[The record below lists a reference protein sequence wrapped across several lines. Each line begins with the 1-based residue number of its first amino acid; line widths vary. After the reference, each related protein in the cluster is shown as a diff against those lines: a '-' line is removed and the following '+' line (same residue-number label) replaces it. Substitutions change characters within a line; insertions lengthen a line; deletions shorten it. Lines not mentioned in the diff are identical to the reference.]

1 MIKKI
6 IRIGKKESISVVSE
20 AISSLVEI
28 TMCMHFSC
36 CVYLVESVVSSL
48 NLLPKFF

>member
-28 TMCMHFSC
+28 T
-36 CVYLVESVVSSL
+36 VYAFFIIVYASL
-48 NLLPKFF
+48 SHAVCI